1 MARGFESKAVA
12 DQQAAAHDEPP
23 GREGDA
29 REPARITRL
38 KLLQLSRA
46 DVQNRLERAQAP
58 AHREVLKRALDALD
72 AEIAALG

>member
-12 DQQAAAHDEPP
+12 DQQAAARDEPSERQVD
-23 GREGDA
+23 G
-29 REPARITRL
+29 REPARLTRL

-46 DVQNRLERAQAP
+46 DVQGRLERAQAP
-58 AHREVLKRALDALD
+58 AHREVLQRALDALD